1 MNMKL
6 TMLGTGHAV
15 VTDYYNTC
23 FLLTDEDRPA
33 GDRHFLVDTEEG
45 APYFDG
51 NLFVPDDLEIQEL

>member
-33 GDRHFLVDTEEG
+33 GDRHFLVDTG
-45 APYFDG
+45 GGSAVF
-51 NLFVPDDLEIQEL
+51 